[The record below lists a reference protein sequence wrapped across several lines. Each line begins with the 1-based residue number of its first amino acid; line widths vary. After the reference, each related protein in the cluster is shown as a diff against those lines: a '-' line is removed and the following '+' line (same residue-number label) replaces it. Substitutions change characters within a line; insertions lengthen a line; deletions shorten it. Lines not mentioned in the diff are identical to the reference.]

1 MRWCSSEN
9 FMQSK
14 LWRERAVA
22 TTNYCLDRFWD
33 ERARKFR
40 PTTPPNPKV
49 LPWEFMWG
57 NGVAFSM
64 LAGAGDTPKMG
75 AFFEGLQGYWDT
87 NAPIPGYDAY
97 LSSPGSSD
105 KYYDD
110 NAWMVLT
117 FVEAYEKTGERRYL
131 LRAVEAL
138 RFVLSG
144 WDEKLGGGIY
154 WREDHKSKNTC
165 SNGPSAMAALAV
177 ARHLN
182 ANYYVGWAKRIVAWT
197 NAKLQDSDGLF
208 LDNCDLKGTP
218 ERTKWT
224 YNAALMLRS
233 NLAIWKATGEKN
245 YLTEANRIALACEK
259 EFVEPST
266 KAFRD
271 EANFSHL
278 LVEAFLELHR
288 ETNAPYLRARAEACG
303 SFAWNTLR
311 DPKDG
316 GHFTRWRIE
325 PNRQQPR
332 KLLMDNASVARLY
345 WLLVA

>member
-1 MRWCSSEN
+1 MSN
-9 FMQSK
+9 
-14 LWRERAVA
+14 LWRERAIA
-22 TTNYCLDRFWD
+22 TTKYCLDNYWNEKARRFHPAVPRD
-33 ERARKFR
+33 LRA
-40 PTTPPNPKV
+40 

-64 LAGAGDTPKMG
+64 LVGAGDKTKVA
-75 AFFEGLQGYWDT
+75 AFFDGLQDYWDT
-87 NAPIPGYDAY
+87 NALIPGYDAY
-97 LSSPGSSD
+97 LSSPGNSD

-131 LRAVEAL
+131 LRTVEAL

-154 WREDHKSKNTC
+154 WRENRLSKNTC

-182 ANYYVGWAKRIVAWT
+182 PVYYIGWAKRIVAWT
-197 NAKLQDSDGLF
+197 NTKLQDTDGLF
-208 LDNCDLKGTP
+208 LDNCNLDGKP

-233 NLAIWKATGEKN
+233 NLALWKATGERA
-245 YLTEANRIALACEK
+245 YLTEANRIAEASERV
-259 EFVEPST
+259 FVEPT
-266 KAFRD
+266 TNAFRD

-278 LVEAFLELHR
+278 LVEAFLELHQ
-288 ETNAPYLRARAEACG
+288 ETHAPYLRARAEACG
-303 SFAWNTLR
+303 NFAWTQLR
-311 DPKDG
+311 DPSDG
-316 GHFTRWRIE
+316 GHWTKWRIE
-325 PNRQQPR
+325 KDRKQAR
-332 KLLMDNASVARLY
+332 KLLMDNASIARLY
-345 WLLVA
+345 WLLAA

>member
-1 MRWCSSEN
+1 MN
-9 FMQSK
+9 
-14 LWRERAVA
+14 LWRERA
-22 TTNYCLDRFWD
+22 TTTTTYCISSFWD

-40 PTTPPNPKV
+40 PATPPDPKA

-57 NGVAFSM
+57 AGVAFSM
-64 LAGAGDTPKMG
+64 LVGAGDTAKIA
-75 AFFEGLQGYWDT
+75 AFFDGLQGYWDSR
-87 NAPIPGYDAY
+87 ALFPGYDAY
-97 LSSPGSSD
+97 LSSPGNSD

-117 FVEAYEKTGERRYL
+117 FVEAYEKTGEQKYL

-154 WREDHKSKNTC
+154 WRENRETKNTC

-177 ARHLN
+177 ARHVN
-182 ANYYVGWAKRIVAWT
+182 PSYYIAWAKRAVGWT
-197 NAKLQDSDGLF
+197 NARLQDSDGLF
-208 LDNCDLKGTP
+208 WDNCDLNGKI

-224 YNAALMLRS
+224 YNAALMLRA
-233 NLAIWKATGEKN
+233 NLSLWRATGERT
-245 YLTEANRIALACEK
+245 YLTEANRIAQASEK
-259 EFVEPST
+259 VFVEPST
-266 KAFRD
+266 QAFRD

-288 ETNAPYLRARAEACG
+288 ETNAPYLRARAQACG
-303 SFAWNTLR
+303 NFAWNHLR

-316 GHFTRWRIE
+316 GHWTKWRIE
-325 PNRQQPR
+325 PNRQQAR
-332 KLLMDNASVARLY
+332 KTLMDNASVARLY